1 VAEHREKSQLLGDFL
16 RDVAI
21 LVVVFY
27 PLDAGLQGRFDWDIG
42 ILIFAMAGFLLWL
55 GMILEGKD
63 DL

>member
-1 VAEHREKSQLLGDFL
+1 MLGDFL